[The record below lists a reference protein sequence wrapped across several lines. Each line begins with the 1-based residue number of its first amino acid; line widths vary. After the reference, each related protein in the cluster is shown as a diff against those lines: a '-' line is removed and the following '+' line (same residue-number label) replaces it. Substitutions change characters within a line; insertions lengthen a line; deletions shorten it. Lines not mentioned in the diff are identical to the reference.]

1 MQYIVFR
8 FKDTRGRK
16 GSKTTC
22 TPARHSFL
30 TFLSAS
36 CSWQQINCVV
46 VIWGLF
52 LFISLCGAS
61 QDSPRA
67 CRCPVQGAWAML
79 GAVPGVCR
87 APSTPPPNPALQP
100 VWVCMG
106 HPGCQEPFVPLSSG
120 CSTGSCAG
128 CNLLE
133 LWSTREEVIKSI
145 RFNFIASLI
154 LEISGFENYHCI
166 HKILGGEK
174 LSLNYLC
181 L

>member
-8 FKDTRGRK
+8 FKDTSGRK

-30 TFLSAS
+30 TLLSAS

-52 LFISLCGAS
+52 LFISFCGAS

-87 APSTPPPNPALQP
+87 APPPAKSCPTACPGLHGPPWLSGALRP
-100 VWVCMG
+100 VELRVLHRQLRWLQCTGIVKY
-106 HPGCQEPFVPLSSG
+106 SG
-120 CSTGSCAG
+120 RS
-128 CNLLE
+128 
-133 LWSTREEVIKSI
+133 
-145 RFNFIASLI
+145 
-154 LEISGFENYHCI
+154 Y
-166 HKILGGEK
+166 
-174 LSLNYLC
+174 
-181 L
+181 